1 MISGDALELA
11 LPKIP
16 VRELQ
21 ESIEAPKIASGKVR
35 EIFDL
40 GERILLVATDRI
52 SAFDVVLP
60 GGIPGKGAILT
71 QLSRFWF
78 EKTKDIVANHLIPN
92 EDAFLKD
99 QLGLSADGQLRS
111 MAVKKLRPLE
121 IECVV
126 RGYLAGSGWG
136 SYQKSRSVCGISL
149 PDGLN
154 LASQLPE
161 PIFTP
166 TTKAQ
171 AGHDLPITEDEARD
185 IVGNEVFD
193 QVKSKSGELYR
204 FGHELASKA
213 GIILADTKFE
223 FGLDDDGKLYL
234 IDEALTPDSSRYWE
248 ASEWREGVSPDS
260 FDKQIVRDYLET
272 LDWDKTY
279 PGPQLPTE
287 IVERTQKRYLEVYS
301 RLTSVGQGV

>member
-1 MISGDALELA
+1 MISGQALETA

-16 VRELQ
+16 VRELN
-21 ESIEAPKIASGKVR
+21 EPIEAPKIASGKVR

-40 GERILLVATDRI
+40 EDSILLVATDRI

-78 EKTKDIVANHLIPN
+78 EKTKGIAANHLIPN
-92 EDAFLKD
+92 EEAFLKD

-111 MAVKKLRPLE
+111 TAVKKLRPLE

-136 SYQKSRSVCGISL
+136 SYQKSRSVCGIPL
-149 PDGLN
+149 PEGLN

-171 AGHDLPITEDEARD
+171 EGHDLPITEEEARK
-185 IVGNEVFD
+185 IVGDAVFD
-193 QVKSKSGELYR
+193 QVKLKSGELYK

-223 FGLDDDGKLYL
+223 FGLDNEGELYL

-248 ASEWREGVSPDS
+248 ASEWREGISPES

-272 LDWDKTY
+272 LDWDKTD
-279 PGPQLPTE
+279 PGPDLPDE

-301 RLTSVGQGV
+301 RLTAVG